1 MLVKSS
7 NEAIVGALK
16 AIDNSL
22 IDDMEAVEI
31 NRDLFACAIRE
42 AAERLEAYTLEPKH
56 KLNIKPLSV
65 NEAWQGKRYK
75 TQAHRRYRDELHLL
89 LPTKLDIPEGKLTIF
104 FEFGLSNKRA
114 DYDNI
119 IKPLQDEIATKYGFD
134 DSRIYS
140 AIIRKVD
147 VKKGQEYVKFNI
159 TGANE

>member
-7 NEAIVGALK
+7 NEKIVGALK
-16 AIDNSL
+16 AIDKHL
-22 IDDMEAVEI
+22 IDDMEVVEA
-31 NRDLFACAIRE
+31 NRDLFACVIRE
-42 AAERLEAYTLEPKH
+42 AVERLEEYTLEPKH
-56 KLNIKPLSV
+56 KLDIKPLSV

-75 TQAHRRYRDELHLL
+75 TPAHKRYRADLHLL
-89 LPTKLDIPEGKLTIF
+89 LPPKLDIPEGKLVIS

-119 IKPLQDEIATKYGFD
+119 IKPLQDQIATKYGFD

-159 TGANE
+159 KGACE